1 MEKCKYHQ
9 NEEVKYSCKNCGKG
23 ICQKC
28 YDILD
33 DIDKHTYLH
42 NIFMEIPKNTCMSCT
57 LFNLTNYKEIID
69 LEEKEIVNKYIFILF
84 LYVIG
89 IIVFIVSAILESF
102 FIILGFFLCGYGT
115 WYYYDEGLLT
125 LKERKDLGVENYE
138 ITKGVSGY
146 NIKQAEPDSLVIVA
160 VFLWLIGIIST
171 PIYLLINIRKVKRTH
186 DTYLYIKN
194 LIDKLEKLT
203 HKKYVYD
210 KKRQRYIETKI

>member
-1 MEKCKYHQ
+1 
-9 NEEVKYSCKNCGKG
+9 
-23 ICQKC
+23 
-28 YDILD
+28 
-33 DIDKHTYLH
+33 
-42 NIFMEIPKNTCMSCT
+42 MSCT

-138 ITKGVSGY
+138 ITKGISGY
-146 NIKQAEPDSLVIVA
+146 NIKQTEPDSLVIVA